1 MKFVDDKGIQ
11 EFKEGVV
18 GKELEWSEKEG
29 FMKVVRFTLA
39 EKGVGMGDIIKISGD
54 FGSLLGVGRSHV
66 ARGN

>member
-39 EKGVGMGDIIKISGD
+39 VKKG
-54 FGSLLGVGRSHV
+54 
-66 ARGN
+66 